1 MCMKSSNEICKYCH
15 GKKLRQM
22 IRTDGTEVLDIDED
36 NNLEI
41 MPEFVKAKINY
52 CPMCG
57 RYLGGGKHENE

>member
-1 MCMKSSNEICKYCH
+1 MVYMTKEICKYCH

-22 IRTDGTEVLDIDED
+22 IRTDGTEVLAIEPD
-36 NNLEI
+36 NTLGI

-57 RYLGGGKHENE
+57 RNLMEEKY

>member
-1 MCMKSSNEICKYCH
+1 MKSSNEICKYCH

-22 IRTDGTEVLDIDED
+22 IRTDGTKVLDIDED

-52 CPMCG
+52 ALCVDAI
-57 RYLGGGKHENE
+57 